1 MVKIMQRQAVASR
14 TTKETDITIKLNI
27 LQNKSGSFSGSSG
40 IGFFDHMLNAF
51 AVHGGFDI
59 ELSCKG
65 DLEVD
70 GHHTVEDIGIVL
82 GSAFA
87 EALGTR
93 VGIAR
98 YGTAFVPMDEALSR
112 AVVDIS
118 GRAFLVFDANFKD
131 SVVGTFDT
139 CLAAE
144 FFRAFAFGAKIT
156 LHIKNEY
163 GDNDHHKLESI
174 FKAVTK
180 ALAAAVRI
188 ISDEVPSTKGIL

>member
-1 MVKIMQRQAVASR
+1 MERQAVSSR

-27 LQNKSGSFSGSSG
+27 LHDKAGSFSGGCG

-87 EALGTR
+87 EALSAR
-93 VGIAR
+93 IGIAR
-98 YGTAFVPMDEALSR
+98 FGTAFVPMDEALSR

-118 GRAFLVFDANFKD
+118 GRAFLVFDADFKND
-131 SVVGTFDT
+131 VVGAFDT
-139 CLAAE
+139 CLAVE
-144 FFRAFAFGAKIT
+144 FFRAFAFGAKLT
-156 LHIKNEY
+156 MHIKNEY

-174 FKAVTK
+174 FKATAK
-180 ALAAAVRI
+180 AIAAAVKVVG
-188 ISDEVPSTKGIL
+188 DEVPSTKGIL

>member
-1 MVKIMQRQAVASR
+1 MQRQATSSR

-27 LQNKSGSFSGSSG
+27 LQDKAGSFIGSSG

-59 ELSCKG
+59 ELCCKG

-82 GSAFA
+82 GSVIT
-87 EALGTR
+87 EALGAH

-98 YGTAFVPMDEALSR
+98 FGTAFVPMDEALSR

-118 GRAFLVFDANFKD
+118 GRAFLVFDAKFKD
-131 SVVGTFDT
+131 STIGLFDT
-139 CLAAE
+139 SLAVE

-174 FKAVTK
+174 FKATAK
-180 ALAAAVRI
+180 ALSAAVRI
-188 ISDEVPSTKGIL
+188 VGDQVPSTKGII

>member
-1 MVKIMQRQAVASR
+1 MQRQASASR
-14 TTKETDITIKLNI
+14 KTKETDILIKLNI
-27 LQNKSGSFSGSSG
+27 LHDKAGSFSGSSG

-51 AVHGGFDI
+51 AIHGGFDI

-82 GSAFA
+82 GSAFS
-87 EALGTR
+87 EALGVR

-98 YGTAFVPMDEALSR
+98 FGTAFVPMDESLSR

-118 GRAFLVFDANFKD
+118 GRAFLAFDAEFKD
-131 SVVGTFDT
+131 TTIGAFDT
-139 CLAAE
+139 CLAVE
-144 FFRAFAFGAKIT
+144 FFRAFAFGAKLT

-174 FKAVTK
+174 FKAAAK
-180 ALAAAVRI
+180 AIAAAVKLVG
-188 ISDEVPSTKGIL
+188 DEVPSTKGIL